1 MAKLGGLTPAK
12 RLYLE
17 YWTAHREHLEQRNGV
32 IKRYLHWIRRTLL
45 GKMKSPV
52 DWN

>member
-17 YWTAHREHLEQRNGV
+17 YWTAFHDLLEERNGV
-32 IKRYLHWIRRTLL
+32 IKPRKPYSQSWMSFVL
-45 GKMKSPV
+45 GLV
-52 DWN
+52 